1 VGPLTDE
8 GIERRLALPA
18 ADPRHLRIS
27 PFDPHQIKARDERWV
42 PCVPGTPAS
51 RRVVG
56 SGLSGMGYDI
66 RLGTAFRKMVPTRGA
81 VIDPLDPDV
90 GFVFDP
96 TPGHPPRECP
106 GPFVLEAGGCLLGE
120 SAERFRIPE
129 DVLALVI
136 VKSTLARCF
145 LDLNTT
151 PLEPGWEG
159 TITIEIKNNA
169 ILPQLIR
176 PGEGIGQVVFLAA
189 HDCARTSYNRQP
201 LSAYQHQTGPTTPRG
216 AQAAAPD
223 APAAPRPKWKDWHG
237 SAGPWPARPPF

>member
-1 VGPLTDE
+1 MGPLTDFE
-8 GIERRLALPA
+8 IRARLLLPER
-18 ADPRHLRIS
+18 DPRHLRVA
-27 PFDPHQIKARDERWV
+27 PFNPAQVKAVDATQAPV
-42 PCVPGTPAS
+42 PPGTRHS

-56 SGLSGMGYDI
+56 SGLSGMGYDV

-81 VIDPLDPDV
+81 VLDPLDPDV
-90 GFVFDP
+90 GYAFDP
-96 TPGHPPRECP
+96 TPDLPARQMAA
-106 GPFVLEAGGCLLGE
+106 PFVLEPGGCLLGE
-120 SAERFRIPE
+120 SVERFRIPE
-129 DVLALVI
+129 DVQALVI
-136 VKSTLARCF
+136 VKSTLARLF

-159 TITIEIKNNA
+159 TVTIEIKNNA

-189 HDCARTSYNRQP
+189 AECAAVPYNRQP